1 MIFRFCKDQLIAVS
15 YPNNVK
21 MLKYNLPYMFY
32 LYLPKIF
39 ACIFIPIIKYK
50 TKGDSNDDN
59 RIIKQ
64 YHINA
69 VKESKNKMFLL
80 ISIISLLEVIQEN
93 GDLLLYYYE
102 WRGKIQWL
110 IEKKTGLIIFVP
122 FLSYFILKIDLFNHH
137 ILALIL
143 GFIGAFIINAC
154 RFFLGFSII
163 SDLPY
168 HLLNAFFSFLLSLVF
183 VLTKYVMTN
192 FILVSPYKFLFYNGI
207 FIIINSFIYMS
218 FEYFIVENLPDDK
231 NYGNYFVNNFLGIFT
246 LLKGQEYK
254 FYIYLS
260 LIFIIMFFYYVIS
273 ALTIYNFNLYLII
286 IVETCIPIDNDMI
299 EVFYKEV
306 LNDKKDLIK
315 RRTISQCIGYIIIII
330 SALILNEIII
340 LNFLGLNKNI
350 RSNISSRSNIDS
362 ESMILELEK
371 NEEEFEL
378 EENNNNINDMDSD
391 KKY

>member
-1 MIFRFCKDQLIAVS
+1 
-15 YPNNVK
+15 
-21 MLKYNLPYMFY
+21 
-32 LYLPKIF
+32 
-39 ACIFIPIIKYK
+39 
-50 TKGDSNDDN
+50 
-59 RIIKQ
+59 
-64 YHINA
+64 
-69 VKESKNKMFLL
+69 
-80 ISIISLLEVIQEN
+80 
-93 GDLLLYYYE
+93 
-102 WRGKIQWL
+102 
-110 IEKKTGLIIFVP
+110 
-122 FLSYFILKIDLFNHH
+122 
-137 ILALIL
+137 
-143 GFIGAFIINAC
+143 
-154 RFFLGFSII
+154 
-163 SDLPY
+163 
-168 HLLNAFFSFLLSLVF
+168 
-183 VLTKYVMTN
+183 
-192 FILVSPYKFLFYNGI
+192 
-207 FIIINSFIYMS
+207 MS

-231 NYGNYFVNNFLGIFT
+231 NYGNYFVNNFLGIYT

-254 FYIYLS
+254 FYIYLF
-260 LIFIIMFFYYVIS
+260 LIIIIMFFYYIIS

-378 EENNNNINDMDSD
+378 EENNNNINDMDS
-391 KKY
+391 KK